1 MINTLLLKNLT
12 SEKLAS
18 ENFTAGLKQANLA
31 SKNNIS
37 NFAEETDFDKK
48 LKIVTSSES
57 KF

>member
-1 MINTLLLKNLT
+1 MIMINTLSLKNLT

-37 NFAEETDFDKK
+37 NFAEETDFDNK
-48 LKIVTSSES
+48 LKIVTSS
-57 KF
+57 

>member
-1 MINTLLLKNLT
+1 MIMINTLLLKNLT

-37 NFAEETDFDKK
+37 NFAEKTDFDNK
-48 LKIVTSSES
+48 LKNATSS
-57 KF
+57 